1 MFEVNS
7 QVMYGRTGACQV
19 KEITNGDLFGKP
31 ESKFYILRPFF
42 SNDMSIIT
50 PVDAQKVTMRELLTK
65 QEVIDLID
73 SVQKQEPVWE
83 FDEKVRNAE
92 FQAAMNSG
100 LCCELLTVIH
110 LITKNN
116 AEVLANGRK
125 LSQNDANILKDAKKL
140 LYEEFALSLAI
151 RPDQVESFIASR
163 YAQNDRLAG

>member
-31 ESKFYILRPFF
+31 EAKFYILMPLF
-42 SNDMSIIT
+42 SNGMSIIT
-50 PVDAQKVTMRELLTK
+50 PVDAPKVTMRELMTR
-65 QEVIDLID
+65 QEVLDMIDAMKD
-73 SVQKQEPVWE
+73 QEPVWE
-83 FDEKVRNAE
+83 YDEKVRNTQFA
-92 FQAAMNSG
+92 AAMNSG
-100 LCCELLTVIH
+100 LCGALLTVIH

-116 AEVLANGRK
+116 EEMLTNGRK
-125 LSQNDANILKDAKKL
+125 LSQNDASILKDAKKL

-163 YAQNDRLAG
+163 HAQQSRKVS